1 MPHLLRS
8 QSAGHL
14 MRRTHLRLKH
24 PGYTIGSPT
33 SVAWGGDYGK
43 DVEHDTEKNSPDYG
57 EFPGVVSAAIASMSS
72 GGRPNTLSVS
82 DIWGGAGMGYYHYV
96 SASVCAIGYI
106 RAVTANGGAPFGSPL
121 ADISVSISG
130 GISPLVRVGTGSTPP
145 GGNPKDWGGA
155 AVSTSSTLGDVSIG
169 GYVWYSVWVVVP
181 GSYSSNPY
189 TDIPSASI
197 SLSNIRFQPA

>member
-8 QSAGHL
+8 QSTGHL

-72 GGRPNTLSVS
+72 GGGPNTLSVS
-82 DIWGGAGMGYYHYV
+82 DIWGGSGMGYYHYV
-96 SASVCAIGYI
+96 SASVCAVGYI
-106 RAVTANGGAPFGSPL
+106 YAVSANGGAPFGSPL

-130 GISPLVRVGTGSTPP
+130 GISPLIRVGTGSTPP
-145 GGNPKDWGGA
+145 GGNPKDWGGT
-155 AVSTSSTLGDVSIG
+155 AVMSSSTLGDVILG
-169 GYVWYSVWVVVP
+169 GYVWYSKWVSVP

-189 TDIPSASI
+189 TDNPSSSI
-197 SLSNIRFQPA
+197 SIQNIRYAP